1 MSEEQP
7 QQPAV
12 GDGKRIVC
20 GARATAP
27 RWNMCWQ
34 CVDRFCNEREAR
46 ARALKENGR
55 LRTKRLAREAAT
67 DNGARES
74 HAGPRS
80 TAAHGWAAL
89 RWSAEHPR
97 ASGVWWWWD
106 GKPKSK
112 PECVEVTQS
121 VAMDY
126 LEGGPSFQ
134 FHGLSRRRLCHK
146 VGGWW
151 AGPVESPEPPD
162 AATPPNMA
170 IITKPPR
177 QPRKDRE
184 TTRKKVDITTPP
196 LPGTGE

>member
-1 MSEEQP
+1 MNADRSSLWRLVVGRQVMNLRLKQPGQIRSIDPHDGMLQVITAGESSWEQP
-7 QQPAV
+7 GALVPLEEW
-12 GDGKRIVC
+12 DGVV
-20 GARATAP
+20 A
-27 RWNMCWQ
+27 
-34 CVDRFCNEREAR
+34 EAS
-46 ARALKENGR
+46 
-55 LRTKRLAREAAT
+55 

-80 TAAHGWAAL
+80 SAAPGWAAL
-89 RWSAEHPR
+89 RWTAEHPR

-151 AGPVESPEPPD
+151 AGPVESPELPD
-162 AATPPNMA
+162 AATPPN
-170 IITKPPR
+170 
-177 QPRKDRE
+177 E
-184 TTRKKVDITTPP
+184 
-196 LPGTGE
+196 